1 LLNSIGGILILEDT
15 INTLIQSLVLQVLV
29 DIPVEEDSIET
40 VVSKESE
47 DLVDEEPLIE
57 DTVVEIGYAEG
68 EEEFLATNF
77 YKKTE
82 VEYSPIWYAKNDVEN
97 DTEYSAEIHVEEG
110 TRDLLTAEEAGDFLM
125 EMQFAAV
132 TGNSYSVNN
141 DKKRQMDLWIKFNP
155 ALFGLFE
162 SLNSMTRDVNYSPLW

>member
-1 LLNSIGGILILEDT
+1 M
-15 INTLIQSLVLQVLV
+15 VLQVLV
-29 DIPVEEDSIET
+29 DIQIEEDSIET
-40 VVSKESE
+40 VVSE
-47 DLVDEEPLIE
+47 DSGEEEPIIE

-82 VEYSPIWYAKNDVEN
+82 VEYSPIWYAKSNVES

-125 EMQFAAV
+125 EMQFATI

-162 SLNSMTRDVNYSPLW
+162 SINSMTRDVNYSPLW